1 MKREMLPMHRIDI
14 AEAPALGSMRRSN
27 ASASAASVSAAVHN
41 HQRSATDY
49 VRMVTPT
56 RVDHEQDYPD
66 SRDDDE
72 FVLQCGHTQCGY
84 EDEQKP
90 APPPPSAN
98 GRSPPLA
105 SDSRVSMTS
114 RLVSEGQRWYA
125 RLNPN
130 QELKLLTNHFRD
142 PRMEESY
149 QVFTSMVDFLI
160 ARRIL
165 LFMLVFEVMAFLLF
179 LYLKTACVT
188 SVSDVVQDS
197 ISGYTSV
204 MLAESSSSSSTSSSP
219 SSSSSAGGASCST
232 YSVHSHL
239 ERSQVALMWA
249 FAPLALLYGGFPLQW
264 IEGSMRLRI
273 GIYYIRRRW
282 KAITTFIVLLWAVG
296 LELFVYHVLLIVRD
310 HMRTYIP
317 QQLTC
322 ATTVDVPF
330 IWYEHSQW
338 TSRHDMALTLSTW
351 VLIYGRT
358 LAYSVIMGMMAVLA
372 TFAGIFS
379 VSLKL
384 DFTHVLFVSM
394 SLWLLTLGFLIFG
407 PSMSLNSTTSVNA
420 SKQSFL
426 FLLCVLLPTVFTLMA
441 TYSTDRAARMA
452 YAMKLRAERMNTT
465 LKLDLSVKRIGL
477 ENQSVAPDEEEAMKD
492 ALARAGD
499 MKKVQ
504 DVSIPFDDLE
514 LKEIISTNAHG
525 EVLLADY
532 YGTLVVLKR
541 LVRSALTPEG
551 LTDFK
556 LRVDMLASLRHPN
569 VVQFIGAT
577 FDNLSNVGFV
587 LEYMERG
594 DLFSLIRSPIPLT
607 WSDPLLKIATD
618 VAQGV
623 SYLHN
628 CEKPIVHRD
637 LKSSNLLCTPTYS
650 CKITD
655 FCQSKRQSV
664 AGAGLFSTMVGT
676 AYWVAP
682 EILRQERYD
691 VQVDC
696 YSFGVILIELE
707 TRKDPYYNVS
717 TRGTMDLMRR
727 VAAGELRPMIP
738 ESCSL
743 RRRDLINRCL
753 DSNPKR
759 RPRMTAILH
768 TLQHEVRQELVDLTM
783 AENARDTRRMMLL
796 QRHQQL
802 NRRGVRDLLLVDDEN
817 GDGDSSE

>member
-1 MKREMLPMHRIDI
+1 MLPMHRIDI
-14 AEAPALGSMRRSN
+14 AEAPALGSN
-27 ASASAASVSAAVHN
+27 ASASAVSVSAAVHN
-41 HQRSATDY
+41 HQQAATDY
-49 VRMVTPT
+49 MRIVTPT
-56 RVDHEQDYPD
+56 RVDHEPEYPD

-72 FVLQCGHTQCGY
+72 FQYVGHTQY
-84 EDEQKP
+84 SSELEQKA
-90 APPPPSAN
+90 APPLVSASAHS
-98 GRSPPLA
+98 RSPPVT

-114 RLVSEGQRWYA
+114 RLVSGGQRWYA

-149 QVFTSMVDFLI
+149 QVFTSMADFMI

-188 SVSDVVQDS
+188 SVSDIVQDS
-197 ISGYTSV
+197 ITGYTSV
-204 MLAESSSSSSTSSSP
+204 MLADSSSSSSSS
-219 SSSSSAGGASCST
+219 GASCST

-239 ERSQVALMWA
+239 ERAQVALMWA
-249 FAPLALLYGGFPLQW
+249 FAPLALLYGGFPLHW

-273 GIYYIRRRW
+273 GVYYIRRRW

-296 LELFVYHVLLIVRD
+296 LELFVYHVLLMVRD
-310 HMRTYIP
+310 HMRTFVP
-317 QQLTC
+317 DQLTC
-322 ATTVDVPF
+322 GATIDVPF
-330 IWYEHSQW
+330 DWYQHSQW
-338 TSRHDMALTLSTW
+338 TSRHDMALTLTTW
-351 VLIYGRT
+351 VLIYGRS

-407 PSMSLNSTTSVNA
+407 PSMSLNSATSVNA

-441 TYSTDRAARMA
+441 TYSTDRAARLA

-477 ENQSVAPDEEEAMKD
+477 ENHSVAPDEEEAMKD

-499 MKKVQ
+499 MKKIQ

-514 LKEIISTNAHG
+514 LKEIIATNAHG

-556 LRVDMLASLRHPN
+556 LRVDMLTSLRHPN

-587 LEYMERG
+587 VEYIERG
-594 DLFSLIRSPIPLT
+594 DLFTLLRSPIPLT

-637 LKSSNLLCTPTYS
+637 LKSSNLLCTTTYS

-664 AGAGLFSTMVGT
+664 AGGGLFSTMVGT
-676 AYWVAP
+676 PYWVAP
-682 EILRQERYD
+682 EMLRQERYD

-717 TRGTMDLMRR
+717 IRGTMDVMRR

-738 ESCSL
+738 ESCSP
-743 RRRDLINRCL
+743 RRRDLITRCL

-783 AENARDTRRMMLL
+783 AENARDKRRMLLL

-802 NRRGVRDLLLVDDEN
+802 NRCGVRDLLCVDDEN